1 MLCDFLLN
9 CFLGNKETTSGNCLS
24 LQDASSLCCAGM
36 VAYCQ
41 LHSFVILMKGVSSA
55 DLVRTSHVL
64 SKTSYPKAMT
74 VEALI

>member
-1 MLCDFLLN
+1 MLCDFLLG

-41 LHSFVILMKGVSSA
+41 LHSAGILMKDVSSA
-55 DLVRTSHVL
+55 DVVRTLHVL
-64 SKTSYPKAMT
+64 SKTSYPKGVT
-74 VEALI
+74 V